1 MYTRDE
7 PWAEYAKRLGLKEWV
22 VDSSSKVPSVVRLEN
37 RLIEEQLPNIVDI
50 AKRNEEYF
58 REDYRNSNKEAKET
72 ETEES
77 YVMRNSRVFI
87 KEKIAEIKQQV
98 KDGKFTESSDLVRA
112 QVNYRKLSREEKAEA
127 HFLFVQNTL
136 DENGKGILPD
146 PNNVEHLQKLKF
158 IGDLVRK
165 RYD

>member
-1 MYTRDE
+1 MLYG
-7 PWAEYAKRLGLKEWV
+7 P
-22 VDSSSKVPSVVRLEN
+22 
-37 RLIEEQLPNIVDI
+37 QIV
-50 AKRNEEYF
+50 APTSFLFY
-58 REDYRNSNKEAKET
+58 
-72 ETEES
+72 
-77 YVMRNSRVFI
+77 
-87 KEKIAEIKQQV
+87 
-98 KDGKFTESSDLVRA
+98 VRA